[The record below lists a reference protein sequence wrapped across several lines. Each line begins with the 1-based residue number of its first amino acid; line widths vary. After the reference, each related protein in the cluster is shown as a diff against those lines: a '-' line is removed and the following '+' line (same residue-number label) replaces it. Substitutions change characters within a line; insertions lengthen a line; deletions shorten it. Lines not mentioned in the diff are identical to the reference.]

1 MAQVL
6 ALIPP
11 NMEKAKTMA
20 GTKNGK
26 SETKH
31 RLNNS
36 NGNENRLTKLQ
47 LAFGRNAFCAFYA
60 PIFVSVYI

>member
-1 MAQVL
+1 
-6 ALIPP
+6 
-11 NMEKAKTMA
+11 MEKAKTMA